1 MNTSFIQKIVIIPV
15 VLVMAGM
22 FFSCVNDLNKVKR
35 ITTRPNSP
43 NETSEHL
50 HVVFTDSGMAQ
61 VEIFA
66 TIAETYSKPKEVTQ
80 FKDGLKV
87 NFFNPDGSIASTLT
101 SLYGE
106 IDQKTGDIVVR
117 DSVRLKNLEEK
128 KTLETEV
135 LYWNQLGDSIY
146 TDKAVVVK
154 SPDMIISGKGAWTT
168 PKFDT
173 AQFYKPTAKIF
184 LKDKSNGDVQ

>member
-1 MNTSFIQKIVIIPV
+1 MLFT
-15 VLVMAGM
+15 AGM
-22 FFSCVNDLNKVKR
+22 FFSCVNDLDKVKR

-43 NETSEHL
+43 NETSEEL
-50 HVVFTDSGMAQ
+50 HVVFTDSGLAQ
-61 VEIFA
+61 VEVFA
-66 TIAETYSKPKEVTQ
+66 TIAETYSKPEEVTQ

-87 NFFNPDGSIASTLT
+87 NFFNPDGTVASTLT

-106 IDQKTGDIVVR
+106 IDQKTGNIVVR

-128 KTLETEV
+128 KTLETEE
-135 LYWNQLGDSIY
+135 LHWNQLGDSIY

-173 AQFYKPTAKIF
+173 AQFYKPTAKIY
-184 LKDKSNGDVQ
+184 LNNNSDENVQ

>member
-1 MNTSFIQKIVIIPV
+1 MIFV
-15 VLVMAGM
+15 AGM
-22 FFSCVNDLNKVKR
+22 FFSCVNDLDKVKSV
-35 ITTRPNSP
+35 TTRPDSP
-43 NETSEHL
+43 NETSENL
-50 HVVFTDSGMAQ
+50 HVVYTDSGLAQ

-66 TIAETYSKPKEVTQ
+66 TIAETYSEPKAMTQ

-87 NFFNPDGSIASTLT
+87 NFFNPDGTIASTLT

-106 IDQKTGDIVVR
+106 IDQKTGNVTVR
-117 DSVRLKNLEEK
+117 DSVRLRNIEQQ
-128 KTLETEV
+128 KTLETEI

-154 SPDMIISGKGAWTT
+154 SPDMILSGIGAWTT
-168 PKFDT
+168 PTFDT

-184 LKDKSNGDVQ
+184 LKEK

>member
-1 MNTSFIQKIVIIPV
+1 MNTPFIKKIKYIPV
-15 VLVMAGM
+15 MFTMAGM
-22 FFSCVNDLNKVKR
+22 FFSCVNDLDKVKKV
-35 ITTRPNSP
+35 TTQPDSP
-43 NETSEHL
+43 NETSEDL
-50 HVVFTDSGMAQ
+50 HIVFTDSGVAQ

-66 TIAETYSKPKEVTQ
+66 KIAETYSKPQEMTQ

-106 IDQKTGDIVVR
+106 IDQNSGNIEVR
-117 DSVRLKNLEEK
+117 DSVRLKNLEEQ

-135 LYWNQLGDSIY
+135 LYWNQAGDSIY

-154 SPDMIISGKGAWTT
+154 SPDMIISGMGAWTT

-173 AQFYKPTAKIF
+173 AQFFKPTAKIY
-184 LKDKSNGDVQ
+184 LKNKKDEDVQ

>member
-1 MNTSFIQKIVIIPV
+1 MNVRFIKEIYFIPV
-15 VLVMAGM
+15 MVFMAGM
-22 FFSCVNDLNKVKR
+22 FFSCVNDLDKVKQV
-35 ITTRPNSP
+35 TTRPDSP
-43 NETSEHL
+43 NETSEDL
-50 HVVFTDSGMAQ
+50 HIVYTDSGFAQ

-66 TIAETYSKPKEVTQ
+66 SIAETYSQPKEMTQ

-106 IDQKTGDIVVR
+106 IDQKSGNITVR
-117 DSVRLKNLEEK
+117 DSVRLRNIEQE
-128 KTLETEV
+128 KTLETEI
-135 LYWNQLGDSIY
+135 LYWNQKGDSIY

-154 SPDMIISGKGAWTT
+154 SPDMILSGIGAWTT

-173 AQFYKPTAKIF
+173 AQFFKPTAKIF
-184 LKDKSNGDVQ
+184 LKNK

>member
-1 MNTSFIQKIVIIPV
+1 MNKSFIYKLYLIPV
-15 VLVMAGM
+15 MIFVAGL
-22 FFSCVNDLNKVKR
+22 FFSCVNDLNKVKKV
-35 ITTRPNSP
+35 TTRPDSP
-43 NETSEHL
+43 NETSEEL
-50 HVVFTDSGMAQ
+50 HVVYTDSGLAQ

-66 TIAETYSKPKEVTQ
+66 EITETYSEPRAITQ

-106 IDQKTGDIVVR
+106 IDQKTGNVTVR
-117 DSVRLKNLEEK
+117 DSVRLRNIEQQ
-128 KTLETEV
+128 KTLETEI

-154 SPDMIISGKGAWTT
+154 SPDMILSGIGAWTT

-173 AQFYKPTAKIF
+173 AQFYKPTATMF
-184 LKDKSNGDVQ
+184 LKDE